1 MVDDIGLPILLAK
14 YLGISTNWNTYPFR
28 CYDENSREFE
38 FRASYMYD
46 FKLGEYL
53 LSPIINEL
61 DNGGIIYGS
70 SEYATMALKKLAE
83 ALDSKGKYVDT
94 IKSINDGVNKKIS
107 FNILSGKSTKSFP
120 KNAKKWNIEL

>member
-1 MVDDIGLPILLAK
+1 MAK
-14 YLGISTNWNTYPFR
+14 ITYTK
-28 CYDENSREFE
+28 E
-38 FRASYMYD
+38 
-46 FKLGEYL
+46 KLGHFTDLYRLHGGQDVKARYIAYNDILFENINTL
-53 LSPIINEL
+53 ANKLKQIIIINEL